1 MFNKIIDFSVNH
13 RLWVILMLVATLIG
27 SVFIIPQ
34 LNLDAFPDVTN
45 VQVAVNTEAPGLAA
59 EEVEQLI
66 TYPIEAVMYA
76 MPDVEQVRSISKT
89 GLSGVTV
96 VFKAGTDIYFARQL
110 VFERLQAAKELIPKG
125 VGTPEMGPNT
135 SGLGQVFQYLLIT
148 DKEAGYDAMALR
160 SLNDWV
166 VKLLLMPVDG
176 VTDVLSFGGNVRQY
190 QVNIEPSKLLS
201 YELSQSDIVS
211 ALGNNNSN
219 VGGWYM
225 NRGQEQLVVRGTGWF
240 SGGAAGIT
248 DIEQV
253 PVKIVDGTVITV
265 ADVASVELGS
275 EIRQGAATM
284 TRRAE
289 NGDIEVLGEVVSG
302 IVLKRMGA
310 NTKSTIDGINARLP
324 LIEQA
329 LPKGVRFEAFYDQS
343 DLIVKAVNTVVD
355 SLILAFIFIALV
367 LALFL
372 MNLRATFLVLISIPI
387 SIAMTLMIMSYLG
400 LSANLM
406 SLGGIVIAM
415 GMLVDGSVVMV
426 ENMFRHLNR
435 ADEAQLDAAT
445 AGNEKGALSIN
456 NESIN
461 NAFINSESID
471 TADNNRKI
479 TDSGPGA
486 LADKRNAI
494 PLRLKQAGKEVARP
508 IFFAATIILVVF
520 MPLFSFEGVE
530 AKLFQPMA
538 ISIILAVVSAI
549 FVALIVVP
557 ALATYLFK
565 KDVKVRESIILRPL
579 ERWYRQA
586 LALAMKHTKVV
597 ISSSVLLLLSAITLV
612 PQIGTEFVPELEEGT
627 INLRVTLAPSSSL
640 TTALQVAPILEK
652 MLLTFPEV
660 EYALSRMGRA
670 EIGGDPEPVNN
681 IEIYIGLKPVNEWTS
696 ATNRDELQRLMALKL
711 EQFPGLLLNFSQPI
725 ATRVDELLSGVKAQL
740 AVKLFGPDL
749 DVLASKGQEIE
760 TAIKAVEGA
769 RDVAMEQIVGE
780 AQLVIKPDRQ
790 QLSRFGF
797 SVADVMDLVKNGIG
811 GTTAGQVINGN
822 ERYDIYVRLQEKS
835 RNNRDVI
842 ADLRL
847 QSPTGAWVRLGDIA
861 DISLASGPPQVRRDD
876 VQRRVVIQANVQGR
890 DMGSVVTDIR
900 AAIAASVDLPA
911 GYSVVIG
918 GQFENQQRAQARLAI
933 VLPVSLGLIALL
945 LYFAFGSSG
954 QALLILVTVPLAVI
968 GGVFSLYFSGQYLS
982 VPSSVGFITL
992 FGVAVLNGVV
1002 MVESINQRIK
1012 AGLVVSKAVFE
1023 GATSRLRPVLMTA
1036 ITSALGLIPMLMSN
1050 GVGAEIQRPLASVI
1064 VGGLVTATL
1073 LTLFVLPVLFSWF
1086 SKEKIA
1092 QLTH

>member
-1 MFNKIIDFSVNH
+1 MFNKLIDFSVNN
-13 RLWVILMLVATLIG
+13 RLLVILMLVAILVG
-27 SVFIIPQ
+27 SVFIIPK

-96 VFKAGTDIYFARQL
+96 VFKEGTDIYFARQL
-110 VFERLQAAKELIPKG
+110 VFERLQAANELIPAG

-135 SGLGQVFQYLLIT
+135 SGLGQVFQYLLIA
-148 DKEAGYDAMALR
+148 DKAAGYDAMALR
-160 SLNDWV
+160 SLNDWL

-176 VTDVLSFGGNVRQY
+176 VTDVLSFGGDVRQY

-201 YELSQSDIVS
+201 YELSQADIVD
-211 ALGNNNSN
+211 ALDNNNSN

-225 NRGQEQLVVRGTGWF
+225 NRGQEQLVIRGTGWF
-240 SGGAAGIT
+240 SGDEAGIT
-248 DIEQV
+248 DISQV

-265 ADVASVELGS
+265 ADVATVELGS
-275 EIRQGAATM
+275 EIRQGAVTM
-284 TRRAE
+284 TRRTE
-289 NGDIEVLGEVVSG
+289 TGEMESLGEVVSG

-310 NTKSTIDGINARLP
+310 NTKATIDGINARLP

-329 LPKGVRFEAFYDQS
+329 LPKGVRFEPFYDQS

-355 SLILAFIFIALV
+355 SLILAFIFIAIV

-387 SIAMTLMIMSYLG
+387 SIAITLMIMSYFG

-406 SLGGIVIAM
+406 SLGGIAVAI

-426 ENMFRHLNR
+426 ENMFKHLNR
-435 ADEAQLDAAT
+435 P
-445 AGNEKGALSIN
+445 NERHKPSAN
-456 NESIN
+456 NEGDSVGHVQTPHDVAN
-461 NAFINSESID
+461 DD
-471 TADNNRKI
+471 TGI
-479 TDSGPGA
+479 A
-486 LADKRNAI
+486 LC
-494 PLRLKQAGKEVARP
+494 LKQAGKEVARP
-508 IFFAATIILVVF
+508 VFFAAAIILVVF

-538 ISIILAVVSAI
+538 ISIILAVISAI

-557 ALATYLFK
+557 AMASYLFTQG
-565 KDVKVRESIILRPL
+565 VKERESIVLRPL
-579 ERWYRQA
+579 DKWYRK
-586 LALAMKHTKVV
+586 ALAMAMVRTKIV
-597 ISSSVLLLLSAITLV
+597 IASSIILLIAAVALL

-627 INLRVTLAPSSSL
+627 INLRATLAPSSSL
-640 TTALQVAPILEK
+640 ETALQVAPILEAK
-652 MLLTFPEV
+652 LMAFPEV
-660 EYALSRMGRA
+660 EYTLSRMGRA

-681 IEIYIGLKPVNEWTS
+681 IEIYIGLKPVSEWTS
-696 ATNRDELQRLMALKL
+696 AKNRYELQRLMAIEL

-740 AVKLFGPDL
+740 AIKLFGPDL
-749 DVLASKGQEIE
+749 ATLAAKGQEIAA
-760 TAIKAVEGA
+760 AIKAVEGA
-769 RDVAMEQIVGE
+769 RDVVMEQIVGE
-780 AQLVIKPDRQ
+780 AQLVIKPNRA
-790 QLSRFGF
+790 QLSRYGF
-797 SVADVMDLVKNGIG
+797 SVGDVMSLVKDGIG
-811 GTTAGQVINGN
+811 GTTAGQVIDGN

-835 RNNRDVI
+835 RNNREVI
-842 ADLRL
+842 AELRL

-861 DISLASGPPQVRRDD
+861 DISVASGPPQVRRDD

-890 DMGSVVTDIR
+890 DMGSVVAEIR
-900 AAIAASVDLPA
+900 RIIAANVDLPA
-911 GYSVVIG
+911 GYSVAIG

-933 VLPVSLGLIALL
+933 VIPVSLGLIALL
-945 LYFAFGSSG
+945 LYFAFGSTG
-954 QALLILVTVPLAVI
+954 QAMLILVNVPLAVI
-968 GGVFSLYFSGQYLS
+968 GGIFSLYISGQYLS

-1002 MVESINQRIK
+1002 MVESINQRIQD
-1012 AGLVVSKAVFE
+1012 GLAISVAVFE

-1064 VGGLVTATL
+1064 VGGLVTSTL
-1073 LTLFVLPVLFSWF
+1073 LTLFVLPILFSWF
-1086 SKEKIA
+1086 SKAKIA
-1092 QLTH
+1092 QLTRR

>member
-1 MFNKIIDFSVNH
+1 M
-13 RLWVILMLVATLIG
+13 LMLVATLVS
-27 SVFIIPQ
+27 SVFIIPK

-96 VFKAGTDIYFARQL
+96 VFKEGTDIYFARQL
-110 VFERLQAAKELIPKG
+110 VFERLQAAKELIPAG

-135 SGLGQVFQYLLIT
+135 SGLGQVFQYLLIA

-160 SLNDWV
+160 SLNDWI
-166 VKLLLMPVDG
+166 VKLLVMPVDG
-176 VTDVLSFGGNVRQY
+176 VTDVLSFGGDVRQY
-190 QVNIEPSKLLS
+190 QVNIEASKLLS
-201 YELSQSDIVS
+201 YELTQADIVA
-211 ALGNNNSN
+211 ALENNNSN

-225 NRGQEQLVVRGTGWF
+225 NRGQEQLVIRGTGWF
-240 SGGAAGIT
+240 SGDEAGIT
-248 DIEQV
+248 DISQV
-253 PVKIVDGTVITV
+253 PVKTVAGTVITV
-265 ADVASVELGS
+265 ADVATVELGS
-275 EIRQGAATM
+275 EIRQGAVTM
-284 TRRAE
+284 TRRKE
-289 NGDIEVLGEVVSG
+289 NGDIESLGEVVSG

-310 NTKSTIDGINARLP
+310 NTKATIDGINARIP

-329 LPKGVRFEAFYDQS
+329 LPKGVRFEPFYDQS
-343 DLIVKAVNTVVD
+343 DLIVKAVSTVVD
-355 SLILAFIFIALV
+355 SLILAFIFISIV

-387 SIAMTLMIMSYLG
+387 SIAITLMIMSYLG

-406 SLGGIVIAM
+406 SLGGIAVAI

-426 ENMFRHLNR
+426 ENMFKHLNR
-435 ADEAQLDAAT
+435 PDEAHI
-445 AGNEKGALSIN
+445 AGVIARN
-456 NESIN
+456 
-461 NAFINSESID
+461 
-471 TADNNRKI
+471 DN
-479 TDSGPGA
+479 GG
-486 LADKRNAI
+486 I

-508 IFFAATIILVVF
+508 VFFAASIILVVF

-538 ISIILAVVSAI
+538 ISIILAVISAI

-557 ALATYLFK
+557 AMATYLFTK
-565 KDVKVRESIILRPL
+565 GVTERESIILRPL
-579 ERWYRQA
+579 DRWYRKS
-586 LALAMKHTKVV
+586 LAIAMKRTKLV
-597 ISSSVLLLLSAITLV
+597 IASSVILLFVAIALV

-627 INLRVTLAPSSSL
+627 INLRATLAPSSSL
-640 TTALQVAPILEK
+640 ETALQVAPILEAK
-652 MLLTFPEV
+652 LMAFPEV
-660 EYALSRMGRA
+660 EYTLSRMGRA

-681 IEIYIGLKPVNEWTS
+681 IEIYIGLKPVSEWTS
-696 ATNRDELQRLMALKL
+696 ANDRYELQRLMEIEL

-740 AVKLFGPDL
+740 AIKLFGPDL
-749 DVLASKGQEIE
+749 ATLALKGQEIAAE
-760 TAIKAVEGA
+760 IKAVEGA

-780 AQLVIKPDRQ
+780 AQLVIKPNRQ
-790 QLSRFGF
+790 QLSRYGF
-797 SVADVMDLVKNGIG
+797 SVGDVMNVVKNGIG

-835 RNNRDVI
+835 RNNREVI
-842 ADLRL
+842 AELRL

-861 DISLASGPPQVRRDD
+861 DISLESGPPQVRRDD

-890 DMGSVVTDIR
+890 DMGSVVADIR
-900 AAIAASVDLPA
+900 RVIAANVDLPA
-911 GYSVVIG
+911 GYSVAIG

-945 LYFAFGSSG
+945 LYFAFGSTG
-954 QALLILVTVPLAVI
+954 QAMLILVNVPLAII
-968 GGVFSLYFSGQYLS
+968 GGIFSLYISGQYLS

-1002 MVESINQRIK
+1002 MVESINQRIQD
-1012 AGLVVSKAVFE
+1012 GLAISEAVFE

-1073 LTLFVLPVLFSWF
+1073 LTLFVLPVLFSCF
-1086 SKEKIA
+1086 SKAKITE
-1092 QLTH
+1092 LTNR